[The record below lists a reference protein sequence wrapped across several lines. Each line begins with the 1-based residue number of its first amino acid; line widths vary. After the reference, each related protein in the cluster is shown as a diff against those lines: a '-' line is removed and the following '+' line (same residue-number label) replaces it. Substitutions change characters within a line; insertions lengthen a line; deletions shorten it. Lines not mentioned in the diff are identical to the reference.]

1 MLSPGRCLHSPAGSA
16 VSQRAHTA
24 PPTSKEAPAALWCPR
39 PEPSLQPAGL
49 GHQHEMG
56 PQVEVSDEPGSLPS
70 RSVVSPFFLAP
81 KQAHAQ
87 MCAYIHT
94 CVHMYDEVCTHT
106 RQVVL
111 VSGTKIF
118 GKKQN
123 QAQANTFCI
132 PDPNSPDIS
141 FLIKAANNGEEKS
154 LDSSH
159 RPWKAWAQKAAES
172 CLWPLPPIREPRNFL
187 SPQHS
192 LPPTEEA
199 MAISGASGVLRSHWP
214 GGAQLSVVMWVPQ
227 SHALDI

>member
-1 MLSPGRCLHSPAGSA
+1 
-16 VSQRAHTA
+16 
-24 PPTSKEAPAALWCPR
+24 
-39 PEPSLQPAGL
+39 
-49 GHQHEMG
+49 
-56 PQVEVSDEPGSLPS
+56 
-70 RSVVSPFFLAP
+70 
-81 KQAHAQ
+81 
-87 MCAYIHT
+87 MCACIHT
-94 CVHMYDEVCTHT
+94 CVHTYDEVCTRT

-132 PDPNSPDIS
+132 PDPDSPDIS

-172 CLWPLPPIREPRNFL
+172 CLRPLPPVREPRNFL

-214 GGAQLSVVMWVPQ
+214 GGAQLSMVMSDPPPPPHPSVHPVEGMLLSQ
-227 SHALDI
+227 